1 MFRLFG
7 LDRLI
12 RLVIRKTMMLWVRTQ
27 VMPHDW
33 RSLGIDPNKP
43 ICYVLQSRLLPNV
56 LVLESVAMNLGM
68 PRPLAS
74 TRRHGLREKHS
85 ILCLT

>member
-12 RLVIRKTMMLWVRTQ
+12 RLVIRKIMMLWVRTQ

-33 RSLGIDPNKP
+33 RSLGIDPSKP
-43 ICYVLQSRLLPNV
+43 ICYVLQSRLLSNV
-56 LVLESVAMNLGM
+56 LVLESEAMN
-68 PRPLAS
+68 
-74 TRRHGLREKHS
+74 
-85 ILCLT
+85 